1 MTGLLKFAYILI
13 GAGIGIIGS
22 SFILEYELEKPI
34 GEIEN
39 YIPQEDRDAEEI
51 NPESGSLD
59 SRNSEDSAHSSESY
73 SASRGNGDGRGR
85 SESGSHSEFG
95 ASQADLYHFYSSNED
110 RLRNSGRKESGTD
123 GKAGEGSTEDSAKS
137 EMSESDRQRAEFEK
151 RRMEAG
157 VNQRVKYSKMYQYI
171 TKGLEYSDNKDEGGD
186 SMDDILHQ
194 VNVHTNTRESYLQD
208 EETEDDP
215 ELSPFEL
222 NIHQMYKLEWIE
234 GPFEIF
240 LEECPLCESIPL
252 TYYQGDYTLCDDG
265 EQIIPDPEDVVGMA
279 ALNRL
284 IEGGPGVINGE
295 VIYVHNTKTGINYE
309 VMLEPGTYKESVAGL
324 IDEKF
329 SGSSI

>member
-1 MTGLLKFAYILI
+1 MTGMLKFGYILI

-22 SFILEYELEKPI
+22 SFVLDHELSKPI
-34 GEIEN
+34 GEVID
-39 YIPQEDRDAEEI
+39 YIPQEDRDADET
-51 NPESGSLD
+51 NQESSSLD
-59 SRNSEDSAHSSESY
+59 SQSGEKGQRNGGAY
-73 SASRGNGDGRGR
+73 SASRGAGDGRDGSGR
-85 SESGSHSEFG
+85 GESGSHTEFG

-110 RLRNSGRKESGTD
+110 RLRNSGRSNDSATG
-123 GKAGEGSTEDSAKS
+123 EDSAKDS
-137 EMSESDRQRAEFEK
+137 TKGEMSEADRQRAEFEA
-151 RRMEAG
+151 RRNEAG
-157 VNQRVKYSKMYQYI
+157 VNQRVGYSKMYHELANDMGYA
-171 TKGLEYSDNKDEGGD
+171 GGGE

-194 VNVHTNTRESYLQD
+194 VNIHTNTRESYLQD
-208 EETEDDP
+208 EETEEDP

-222 NIHQMYKLEWIE
+222 NIHKMYKLEWIE
-234 GPFEIF
+234 GPFEVF

-265 EQIIPDPEDVVGMA
+265 EQIIPDPEAVVGMA

-295 VIYVHNTKTGINYE
+295 VIYVHNTETGINYE

>member
-1 MTGLLKFAYILI
+1 MTGMLKFAYILI
-13 GAGIGIIGS
+13 GAGIGVIGS
-22 SFILEYELEKPI
+22 SFVLDHELNKPI
-34 GEIEN
+34 GEIID
-39 YIPQEDRDAEEI
+39 YIPQEDRDADET
-51 NPESGSLD
+51 NQESSSFD
-59 SRNSEDSAHSSESY
+59 SQSGEKGQRNGGAY
-73 SASRGNGDGRGR
+73 SASRGAGDGRDGSGR
-85 SESGSHSEFG
+85 GESGSHTEFG

-110 RLRNSGRKESGTD
+110 RLRNSGRSD
-123 GKAGEGSTEDSAKS
+123 SSDAGEDSTKDSTKG
-137 EMSESDRQRAEFEK
+137 EMSEADRQRAEFEA
-151 RRMEAG
+151 RRNEAG
-157 VNQRVKYSKMYQYI
+157 ANQRVGYSKMYHEMA
-171 TKGLEYSDNKDEGGD
+171 TGMGYSGGGE

-208 EETEDDP
+208 EETEEDP

-222 NIHQMYKLEWIE
+222 NIHKMYKLEWIE

-295 VIYVHNTKTGINYE
+295 VIYVHNTDTGINYE